1 MMVSLRYCMRGFFKC
16 HFIRIRARFGFLV
29 MMPVILQKCGWQGVF
44 SVDVFI
50 VFMICR
56 MPYGLI
62 VAACMIFVQ

>member
-16 HFIRIRARFGFLV
+16 HFIRIRARFGFFGDDAGDSSKMRLE
-29 MMPVILQKCGWQGVF
+29 GRF
-44 SVDVFI
+44 SVGIFI